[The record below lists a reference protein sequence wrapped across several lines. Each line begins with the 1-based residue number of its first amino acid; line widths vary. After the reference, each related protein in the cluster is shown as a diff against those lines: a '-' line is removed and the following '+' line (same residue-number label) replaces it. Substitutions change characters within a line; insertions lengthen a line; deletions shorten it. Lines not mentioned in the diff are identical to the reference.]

1 MAKVTVWRDERNLEM
16 DAGGDGIEEGI
27 LRADGPV

>member
-1 MAKVTVWRDERNLEM
+1 MWRDERNLEM

-27 LRADGPV
+27 LRACLGPG